1 MDLTENYLNSFY
13 DTLAKEHTTILKD
26 LKDNKG
32 EENEKK
38 DKAQYIQVSHL
49 NKMMNDVIKLRNMR
63 KKIVNL

>member
-1 MDLTENYLNSFY
+1 MDLTDNCINTFY
-13 DTLAKEHTTILKD
+13 DALAKEHTTILKE

-49 NKMMNDVIKLRNMR
+49 NKLMSDVIKLRNMR

>member
-13 DTLAKEHTTILKD
+13 DALSKEHTTILKD
-26 LKDNKG
+26 LKDNK

-49 NKMMNDVIKLRNMR
+49 NKLMNDVIKLRNMR

>member
-13 DTLAKEHTTILKD
+13 DALAKEHTTILKD

-49 NKMMNDVIKLRNMR
+49 NKLMNDVIKLRNMR

>member
-1 MDLTENYLNSFY
+1 MDLTDNCINTFY
-13 DTLAKEHTTILKD
+13 DALAKEHTTILKD

-49 NKMMNDVIKLRNMR
+49 NKLMSYVIKLRNMR